1 MNARIS
7 QVGGYGQIVSGY
19 INAAQGFANEIQ
31 TKLQISQAYGN
42 EVNVRLN
49 VDSTEYSWMEK
60 QQAKLQSDYEK
71 GLAQLV
77 R

>member
-1 MNARIS
+1 MFLFAIS
-7 QVGGYGQIVSGY
+7 IALYAFLTSVV
-19 INAAQGFANEIQ
+19 Q
-31 TKLQISQAYGN
+31 TKLQISQGYGN